1 MFLIDYPD
9 ENRVVHD
16 KSIRLNN
23 LQNGTSAVYQ
33 CIATNIHGSLIQQGF
48 VNVLSKL
55 AIR

>member
-1 MFLIDYPD
+1 MFLIDYLD

-55 AIR
+55 AI